1 MPIKSYL
8 AHPYSGQKEALIK
21 ALSAIAECEVLPSQN
36 KEVIVLVTDTENEAQ
51 ETELKEKLEV
61 IESLKLL
68 ALVSGFN
75 SPINN

>member
-1 MPIKSYL
+1 MLIKSYL
-8 AHPYSGQKEALIK
+8 AHPHSGQKQELIE
-21 ALSAIAECEVLPSQN
+21 ALSAIAACEVLPSQN
-36 KEVIVLVTDTENEAQ
+36 KEVIVLVTDTENETQ
-51 ETELKEKLEV
+51 EALLVEQLEA